1 MKRQLCAALLAA
13 IASPAFAQV
22 SASITIGDP
31 HFYGTINLGDV
42 PEPPQVIYREP
53 VVVEH
58 VRVEEQ
64 PIYLHVPPGHAKHWS
79 KHCAAYHACGRP
91 VYFVKD
97 DWYEHVY
104 APAYREKHGHGH
116 HDDDDDQGEG
126 HHGEHHEWGHGHD
139 EGRGHGHGKHKD
151 KD

>member
-1 MKRQLCAALLAA
+1 MKRQLFALLLATV
-13 IASPAFAQV
+13 ASPAIAQV

-31 HFYGTINLGDV
+31 HFYGTINIGDV
-42 PEPPQVIYREP
+42 PEPPQLIYREP

-58 VRVEEQ
+58 VHVVEQ
-64 PIYLHVPPGHAKHWS
+64 PVYLHVPPGHAKHWS

-97 DWYEHVY
+97 EWYENVY

-116 HDDDDDQGEG
+116 HHGDDHDQGE
-126 HHGEHHEWGHGHD
+126 HHGWGHGHD
-139 EGRGHGHGKHKD
+139 EGHGHGKHKD